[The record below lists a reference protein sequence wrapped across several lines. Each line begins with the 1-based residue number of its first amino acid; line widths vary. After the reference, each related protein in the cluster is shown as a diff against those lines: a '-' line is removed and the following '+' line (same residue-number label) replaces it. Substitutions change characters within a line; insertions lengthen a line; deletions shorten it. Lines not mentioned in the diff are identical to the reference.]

1 MDISA
6 VNAATSAYSAMH
18 QNSKAAMTNQS
29 GNVAQTT
36 QSDTLTLSNQ
46 AQSTVYSRSIEDQVD
61 EMAQR
66 IQSIYEKTGWGVL
79 EFGKKSLSENLPENQ
94 PLIDQL
100 KTEYPESNT
109 ERQEEIAYRLRTLQE
124 FGHQYYFPDEES
136 LVKVRDIQMTAINQ
150 FHSSLSKE
158 EIQAQMNNSR
168 VLRERILSGDVQ
180 AEQELKAMLRQ
191 SQPEEI
197 RNMTDDKLEQ
207 RGNMLQKER
216 FGHK

>member
-6 VNAATSAYSAMH
+6 VNVATSAYGVNNK
-18 QNSKAAMTNQS
+18 NSTVAATNQS
-29 GNVAQTT
+29 GNGMQTT

-46 AQSTVYSRSIEDQVD
+46 AQSTVYSRPIKEQVD

-66 IQSIYEKTGWGVL
+66 IQSIYEKTGWFVL

-100 KTEYPESNT
+100 KAEYPESNT

-150 FHSSLSKE
+150 FLSSLSKE
-158 EIQAQMNNSR
+158 EVQAQMNNSR
-168 VLRERILSGDVQ
+168 ILRERILSGDVQ

-191 SQPEEI
+191 AQPEEI
-197 RNMTDDKLEQ
+197 RNMTEQ
-207 RGNMLQKER
+207 EANAHGNMLQEER